1 MTSTTSGTSP
11 SSSGTSPSASGTSPS
26 ASAPPSR
33 IEPAVRRIAIVVIM
47 GAIMSVLDTTIVNV
61 ALHDLT
67 GDLHASLGSIQWVIT
82 GYLLSLAA
90 VIPVTGW
97 AVRRYS
103 ARRLY
108 LIALVV
114 FTAGSALCA
123 LATSSS
129 ELILFRVLQGIG
141 GGMITPIGQMILVK
155 AAGPRNLPKVMS
167 FIGVPIVL
175 APVFGPTLGGLLLQT
190 AGWQWIFL
198 INAPVGAIAL
208 LLAWR
213 LLPHD
218 DAGAS
223 QAGRL
228 DVLGLLLAAAGVV
241 GVTFGLSSS
250 ESAGSL
256 TAGSVLLPVIAG
268 LALLALFVLRS
279 RRTEHP
285 LLDLQLFSNP
295 AFRAA
300 SIVTFCLGAALFGAM
315 ILMPLY
321 FQTVRGENAINTG
334 LLLIPQGVGGGLG
347 MFLSGRATERLG
359 AGRTSLIG
367 GVILAVATIPFVL
380 VTGTTSFALIG
391 IAMLVRGIG
400 AGLAIMPAMTAAF
413 SVLTREQVN
422 DASPQLTVLQRVG
435 GSLGT
440 AIIAVVLQG
449 HIAHAQAHTQAAVAS
464 GFAHTYWWV
473 MGVTVVALAPTLLL
487 TRIERR
493 TRPQESPGL
502 IPSGAPLLEAA

>member
-1 MTSTTSGTSP
+1 M
-11 SSSGTSPSASGTSPS
+11 
-26 ASAPPSR
+26 R
-33 IEPAVRRIAIVVIM
+33 VAVVVIL
-47 GAIMSVLDTTIVNV
+47 GAIMSVLDTTIINV
-61 ALHDLT
+61 ALHDLS

-114 FTAGSALCA
+114 FTLGSALCA

-129 ELILFRVLQGIG
+129 ELIFFRVLQGIG

-155 AAGPRNLPKVMS
+155 ASGPRNLPKVMS

-190 AGWQWIFL
+190 VGWQWIFL
-198 INAPVGAIAL
+198 INAPVGIVAL
-208 LLAWR
+208 VLAWR

-218 DAGAS
+218 EAGTA

-228 DVLGLLLAAAGVV
+228 DVIGLALAALGVV
-241 GVTFGLSSS
+241 GVTYGLSESG
-250 ESAGSL
+250 SAGSL
-256 TAGSVLLPVIAG
+256 TASSVLIPVLAG

-279 RRTEHP
+279 RRTAYP
-285 LLDLQLFSNP
+285 LLDLKLFANP

-321 FQTVRGENAINTG
+321 FQTVRGQSAITTG
-334 LLLIPQGVGGGLG
+334 LLLIPQGIGGGLG
-347 MFLSGRATERLG
+347 MMLSGRLTQRLG

-367 GVILAVATIPFVL
+367 GVILAAATLPFVL
-380 VTGTTSFALIG
+380 VSAVTPFAAIG
-391 IAMLVRGIG
+391 AAMLVRGIG
-400 AGLAIMPAMTAAF
+400 VGLAIMPAMTAAF
-413 SVLTREQVN
+413 SVLSRDQVN

-449 HIAHAQAHTQAAVAS
+449 HIDHAHTPAALAA
-464 GFAHTYWWV
+464 GFGQTYWWV
-473 MGVTVVALAPTLLL
+473 LAVTLLALVPTVVLMRIEGRARQEENLTLL
-487 TRIERR
+487 
-493 TRPQESPGL
+493 PDD
-502 IPSGAPLLEAA
+502 APLLEAA

>member
-1 MTSTTSGTSP
+1 MSSMTSSISETLSP
-11 SSSGTSPSASGTSPS
+11 PAGREP
-26 ASAPPSR
+26 R
-33 IEPAVRRIAIVVIM
+33 IEPQVMRVAIVVIL

-61 ALHDLT
+61 ALHDLSI
-67 GDLHASLGSIQWVIT
+67 DLHASLGGIQWVIT

-123 LATSSS
+123 LAATSG
-129 ELILFRVLQGIG
+129 ELIAFRVLQGIG

-167 FIGVPIVL
+167 LIGVPIVL

-190 AGWQWIFL
+190 VGWEWIFM
-198 INAPVGAIAL
+198 INVPIGALAL
-208 LLAWR
+208 LMAFR

-218 DAGAS
+218 EAGSS

-228 DVLGLLLAAAGVV
+228 DVIGLGLAAAGVV
-241 GVTFGLSSS
+241 GLTYGLSQ
-250 ESAGSL
+250 SA
-256 TAGSVLLPVIAG
+256 TAGTLTSSSVLVPALAG
-268 LALLALFVLRS
+268 VALLVAFVTRS
-279 RRTEHP
+279 QRIERP
-285 LLDLQLFSNP
+285 LLDLSLFRNP

-300 SIVTFCLGAALFGAM
+300 SVVTFCLGAALFGAM

-321 FQTVRGENAINTG
+321 FQTIRGEDAISTG
-334 LLLIPQGVGGGLG
+334 LLLIPQGIGGGVG
-347 MFLSGRATERLG
+347 MALSGRLTERFG
-359 AGRTSLIG
+359 AGRTSLLG
-367 GVILAVATIPFVL
+367 GAILGLATIPFVL
-380 VTGTTSFALIG
+380 VTATTPFAVIG
-391 IAMLVRGIG
+391 AAMLARGVG
-400 AGLAIMPAMTAAF
+400 VGLAIMPAMTAAF
-413 SVLTREQVN
+413 SVLSREQVN

-449 HIAHAQAHTQAAVAS
+449 HTQHAHTMAAAAA
-464 GFAHTYWWV
+464 GFGQTYWWV
-473 MGVTVVALAPTLLL
+473 MGVTLIALVPALLL
-487 TRIERR
+487 ARIERR
-493 TRPQESPGL
+493 GKVRIETPAPVPAPTPAPAL
-502 IPSGAPLLEAA
+502 APSLGEEPLLEAA

>member
-1 MTSTTSGTSP
+1 MIEPAATTSGKLRPVEPT
-11 SSSGTSPSASGTSPS
+11 
-26 ASAPPSR
+26 R
-33 IEPAVRRIAIVVIM
+33 IEPHVMRIAIVVIL

-61 ALHDLT
+61 ALHDLS

-97 AVRRYS
+97 AVRRFS

-114 FTAGSALCA
+114 FTASSALCA
-123 LATSSS
+123 LAANSG
-129 ELILFRVLQGIG
+129 ELIAFRVLQGIG
-141 GGMITPIGQMILVK
+141 GGMLTPIGQMILVK
-155 AAGPRNLPKVMS
+155 ATGPRNLPKVMS

-175 APVFGPTLGGLLLQT
+175 APVFGPTLGGLLLQGV
-190 AGWQWIFL
+190 GWQWIFM
-198 INAPVGAIAL
+198 INVPVGITAL
-208 LLAWR
+208 AFAWQ
-213 LLPHD
+213 LLPRD
-218 DAGAS
+218 DAGSA

-228 DVLGLLLAAAGVV
+228 DFGGLALAASGVV
-241 GVTFGLSSS
+241 GVTYGLSKSAA
-250 ESAGSL
+250 AGSL
-256 TAGSVLLPVIAG
+256 TASQVMIPVIAG
-268 LALLALFVLRS
+268 VALLTLFVVHA
-279 RRTEHP
+279 RRTEQP
-285 LLDLQLFSNP
+285 LLDLRLFSNA

-321 FQTVRGENAINTG
+321 FQTVRGEDAIHTG
-334 LLLIPQGVGGGLG
+334 LLLIPQGLGGGLG
-347 MFLSGRATERLG
+347 MFLSGRLTERLG
-359 AGRTSLIG
+359 AGRTSLLG
-367 GVILAVATIPFVL
+367 GAILAVATIPFIL
-380 VTGTTSFALIG
+380 ISATTPFAVIG
-391 IAMLVRGIG
+391 SAMMVRGIG
-400 AGLAIMPAMTAAF
+400 IGLSIMPAMTAAF
-413 SVLTREQVN
+413 SALSREQVN

-449 HIAHAQAHTQAAVAS
+449 HVSTAHTQAALAS

-473 MGVTVVALAPTLLL
+473 MAVTLVSLLPTLLL

-493 TRPQESPGL
+493 ARITTDATQIAR
-502 IPSGAPLLEAA
+502 GAPLMEAA

>member
-1 MTSTTSGTSP
+1 VTETSSTLSQPT
-11 SSSGTSPSASGTSPS
+11 
-26 ASAPPSR
+26 R
-33 IEPAVRRIAIVVIM
+33 IEPHVKRIAIVVIM

-61 ALHDLT
+61 ALHDLS
-67 GDLHASLGSIQWVIT
+67 GDLHAPLASIQWVIT

-90 VIPVTGW
+90 VIPITGW
-97 AVRRYS
+97 AVRRFS

-129 ELILFRVLQGIG
+129 ELIAFRVVQGVG
-141 GGMITPIGQMILVK
+141 GGMLTPIGQMILVK

-175 APVFGPTLGGLLLQT
+175 APVFGPTLGGLLLQS

-198 INAPVGAIAL
+198 INVPVGAIAL
-208 LLAWR
+208 TLALR

-218 DAGAS
+218 EAGTA

-228 DVLGLLLAAAGVV
+228 DLIGLVLAAAGVV
-241 GVTFGLSSS
+241 GVTYGLSQS
-250 ESAGSL
+250 ESAGTL
-256 TAGSVLLPVIAG
+256 TAPSVLIPVVAG
-268 LALLALFVLRS
+268 LVLLALFVMHA

-285 LLDLQLFSNP
+285 LLDLKLFSNP

-321 FQTVRGENAINTG
+321 FQTVRGEDAISTG
-334 LLLIPQGVGGGLG
+334 LLLIPQGIGGGLG
-347 MFLSGRATERLG
+347 MFLSGRVTERLG

-367 GVILAVATIPFVL
+367 GLILALATVPFIL
-380 VTGTTSFALIG
+380 ISATTPFTVIG
-391 IAMLVRGIG
+391 AAMLVRGIG
-400 AGLAIMPAMTAAF
+400 IGLSIMPAMTAAF
-413 SVLTREQVN
+413 SVLSREQVN

-449 HIAHAQAHTQAAVAS
+449 QIQHAAHTRAALAS
-464 GFAHTYWWV
+464 GFASTYWWV
-473 MGVTVVALAPTLLL
+473 MAVTLLSLLPTLMLA
-487 TRIERR
+487 RIERHKR
-493 TRPQESPGL
+493 RQEHSSGL
-502 IPSGAPLLEAA
+502 IPADVPLLEAA

>member
-1 MTSTTSGTSP
+1 M
-11 SSSGTSPSASGTSPS
+11 
-26 ASAPPSR
+26 R
-33 IEPAVRRIAIVVIM
+33 VAIVVIL

-61 ALHDLT
+61 ALHDLS
-67 GDLHASLGSIQWVIT
+67 GDLHAPLSSIQWVIT

-123 LATSSS
+123 LATSSG
-129 ELILFRVLQGIG
+129 ELIAFRILQGIG

-155 AAGPRNLPKVMS
+155 AAGPRNLAKVMS

-198 INAPVGAIAL
+198 INAPVGVLAFVLAL
-208 LLAWR
+208 R

-218 DAGAS
+218 EAGSS

-228 DVLGLLLAAAGVV
+228 DVIGLALAAVGVV
-241 GVTFGLSSS
+241 GVTYGLSES
-250 ESAGSL
+250 ETAGSL
-256 TAGSVLLPVIAG
+256 VSSSVLLPVLAG
-268 LALLALFVLRS
+268 LVLVSLFVLRS
-279 RRTEHP
+279 RRVSYP
-285 LLDLQLFSNP
+285 LLDLKLFGNP

-321 FQTVRGENAINTG
+321 FQTVRGEDAINTG
-334 LLLIPQGVGGGLG
+334 LLLIPQGIGGGLG

-380 VTGTTSFALIG
+380 VTATTSFSVIG
-391 IAMLVRGIG
+391 VAMLVRGVG
-400 AGLAIMPAMTAAF
+400 VGLAIMPAMTAAF

-449 HIAHAQAHTQAAVAS
+449 NIEHAHTNAAVAS
-464 GFAHTYWWV
+464 GFGHTYWWV
-473 MGVTVVALAPTLLL
+473 MGVTLLALVPTLVLA
-487 TRIERR
+487 RIERR
-493 TRPQESPGL
+493 ARRQPSLEA
-502 IPSGAPLLEAA
+502 IPADAPLLEAA

>member
-1 MTSTTSGTSP
+1 MTSHAKSEF
-11 SSSGTSPSASGTSPS
+11 SATP
-26 ASAPPSR
+26 APASR
-33 IEPAVRRIAIVVIM
+33 IEPHVRRVAIVVIL

-67 GDLHASLGSIQWVIT
+67 GDLHASLSSIQWVIT

-155 AAGPRNLPKVMS
+155 AAGPRNLAKVMS

-190 AGWQWIFL
+190 VGWQWIFL
-198 INAPVGAIAL
+198 INAPVGAVAFVLAL
-208 LLAWR
+208 R

-218 DAGAS
+218 EAGTS

-228 DVLGLLLAAAGVV
+228 DVVGLALAAVGVV
-241 GVTFGLSSS
+241 GVTYGLSES
-250 ESAGSL
+250 EMAGSL
-256 TAGSVLLPVIAG
+256 VSSSVLIPVAAG
-268 LALLALFVLRS
+268 LVLLSLFVLRS
-279 RRTEHP
+279 RRVAYP
-285 LLDLQLFSNP
+285 LLDLRLFANP

-315 ILMPLY
+315 ILLPLY
-321 FQTVRGENAINTG
+321 FQTVRGEDAISTG
-334 LLLIPQGVGGGLG
+334 LLLIPQGLGGGLG
-347 MFLSGRATERLG
+347 MFISGRATERLG

-367 GVILAVATIPFVL
+367 GLILAAATVPFVL
-380 VTGTTSFALIG
+380 VTQSTPLTVIG
-391 IAMLVRGIG
+391 AAMLVRGIG
-400 AGLAIMPAMTAAF
+400 VGLAIMPAMTAAF

-449 HIAHAQAHTQAAVAS
+449 HIQDAHSQAVVAS

-473 MGVTVVALAPTLLL
+473 MGVTVVALAPTFLL

-493 TRPQESPGL
+493 ARRQESPGA
-502 IPSGAPLLEAA
+502 IPADVPLLEAA

>member
-1 MTSTTSGTSP
+1 M
-11 SSSGTSPSASGTSPS
+11 
-26 ASAPPSR
+26 
-33 IEPAVRRIAIVVIM
+33 RIAIVVIM

-67 GDLHASLGSIQWVIT
+67 RDLHAPLSSIQWVIT

-123 LATSSS
+123 LATNST
-129 ELILFRVLQGIG
+129 ELIAFRVVQGVG

-190 AGWQWIFL
+190 VGWQWIFL

-208 LLAWR
+208 VLALR

-218 DAGAS
+218 EAGTT

-228 DVLGLLLAAAGVV
+228 DIAGLLLAATGVV
-241 GVTFGLSSS
+241 GITYGLSKS
-250 ESAGSL
+250 EAAGSL
-256 TAGSVLLPVIAG
+256 VASSVLIPVAAG
-268 LALLALFVLRS
+268 LVLLALFVLRS
-279 RRTEHP
+279 RRTDHP
-285 LLDLQLFSNP
+285 LLDLRLFANP

-321 FQTVRGENAINTG
+321 FQTVRGEDALHTG
-334 LLLIPQGVGGGLG
+334 LLLIPQGIGGGIG

-367 GVILAVATIPFVL
+367 GMILAVATIPFVL
-380 VTGTTSFALIG
+380 VTATTPFAVIG
-391 IAMLVRGIG
+391 LAMLVRGIG
-400 AGLAIMPAMTAAF
+400 IGLSIMPAMTAAF
-413 SVLTREQVN
+413 SVLTKEQVN

-449 HIAHAQAHTQAAVAS
+449 QIKGAHSAAALAS
-464 GFAHTYWWV
+464 GFGHTYWWV
-473 MGVTVVALAPTLLL
+473 MGVTLLALVPTSLLM
-487 TRIERR
+487 RIERR
-493 TRPQESPGL
+493 AREHAGIDEVGTETS
-502 IPSGAPLLEAA
+502 LLEAA

>member
-1 MTSTTSGTSP
+1 MFRYQMISHRTNP
-11 SSSGTSPSASGTSPS
+11 S
-26 ASAPPSR
+26 
-33 IEPAVRRIAIVVIM
+33 IEPHVLRVASVVIL

-61 ALHDLT
+61 ALHDLS
-67 GDLHASLGSIQWVIT
+67 GDLHASLSSVQWVIT

-108 LIALVV
+108 LVALVV
-114 FTAGSALCA
+114 FTVSSALCA
-123 LATSSS
+123 VASTSG
-129 ELILFRVLQGIG
+129 ELVAFRVLQGVG
-141 GGMITPIGQMILVK
+141 GGMLTPIGQMILVK

-167 FIGVPIVL
+167 LVGIPIVL

-198 INAPVGAIAL
+198 INAPIGALAL
-208 LLAWR
+208 VMAWR

-218 DAGAS
+218 DAGTE

-228 DVLGLLLAAAGVV
+228 DFLGLVLAAAGVV
-241 GVTFGLSSS
+241 AVTYGLSQS
-250 ESAGSL
+250 EAAGSL
-256 TAGSVLLPVIAG
+256 TASSVLVPALAG
-268 LALLALFVLRS
+268 LALLGLFVLRS
-279 RRTEHP
+279 RRVERP
-285 LLDLQLFSNP
+285 LLDLSLFGNP

-315 ILMPLY
+315 ILLPLY
-321 FQTVRGENAINTG
+321 FQTVRGMDAIQTG

-359 AGRTSLIG
+359 SGRTSLIG
-367 GVILAVATIPFVL
+367 GLILVVGTIPFVTVTADTPFL
-380 VTGTTSFALIG
+380 VLGA
-391 IAMLVRGIG
+391 AMVVRGIG
-400 AGLAIMPAMTAAF
+400 VGMAIMPAMTAAF
-413 SVLTREQVN
+413 SVLSPAQVN

-440 AIIAVVLQG
+440 AIIAVVLQSQID
-449 HIAHAQAHTQAAVAS
+449 HVHTQAAAAA

-473 MGVTVVALAPTLLL
+473 MAVSVLALVPTLLL
-487 TRIERR
+487 ARIERR
-493 TRPQESPGL
+493 TRDRVRDASPGRGL
-502 IPSGAPLLEAA
+502 RRAPGKAGAEALPEAA

>member
-1 MTSTTSGTSP
+1 MT
-11 SSSGTSPSASGTSPS
+11 S
-26 ASAPPSR
+26 ASAETSSASSPPSR
-33 IEPAVRRIAIVVIM
+33 IEPHVMRIAIVVIM

-61 ALHDLT
+61 ALHDLS
-67 GDLHASLGSIQWVIT
+67 GDLHASLASIQWVIT

-90 VIPVTGW
+90 VIPITGW
-97 AVRRYS
+97 AVRRFS

-123 LATSSS
+123 FATSSG
-129 ELILFRVLQGIG
+129 ELIAFRVLQGVG
-141 GGMITPIGQMILVK
+141 GGMLTPIGQMILVK

-175 APVFGPTLGGLLLQT
+175 APVFGPTIGGLLLQGV
-190 AGWQWIFL
+190 GWQWIFMV
-198 INAPVGAIAL
+198 NVPVGILAL
-208 LLAWR
+208 MLALR
-213 LLPHD
+213 LLPRD
-218 DAGAS
+218 EAGTA

-228 DVLGLLLAAAGVV
+228 DVTGLVLAAAGVV
-241 GVTFGLSSS
+241 GVTYGLSQS
-250 ESAGSL
+250 ESAGSF
-256 TAGSVLLPVIAG
+256 TSSSVLIPVITG
-268 LALLALFVLRS
+268 LALVALFAVHA
-279 RRTEHP
+279 RRTEFP
-285 LLDLQLFSNP
+285 LLDLKLFSNP

-321 FQTVRGENAINTG
+321 FQTVRGEDAIQTG
-334 LLLIPQGVGGGLG
+334 LLLIPQGIGGGLG
-347 MFLSGRATERLG
+347 MFLSGRITERLG

-367 GVILAVATIPFVL
+367 GLILAVATIPFVL
-380 VTGTTSFALIG
+380 IGATTPFVVIG
-391 IAMLVRGIG
+391 AAMLVRGIG
-400 AGLAIMPAMTAAF
+400 IGLSIMPAMTAAF
-413 SVLTREQVN
+413 SVLSREQVN

-449 HIAHAQAHTQAAVAS
+449 HIQHAAHTRAALAS
-464 GFAHTYWWV
+464 GFGHTYWWV
-473 MGVTVVALAPTLLL
+473 MAVTLVALLPTLLL

-493 TRPQESPGL
+493 ARIASRVGRLPA
-502 IPSGAPLLEAA
+502 GAPLLEAA